1 MAYLTETEF
10 SELGFSSIDKFSEL
24 EKRAEIAIDL
34 YTQGFYSY
42 IDFETEIEHRKNA
55 VKLATAYQ
63 VAYLSESGVMTADD
77 KQAMASLSI
86 GRTSISF
93 KNSQGSNDG
102 QRFNLCL
109 DAENLLNSAGFS
121 LVARVDYDR

>member
-1 MAYLTETEF
+1 MTYLTAAEF
-10 SELGFSSIDKFSEL
+10 KALGFEQVNDFDAL

-42 IDFETEIEHRKNA
+42 INFETEIEHRKDA

-63 VAYLSESGVMTADD
+63 VAYLDASGVMTADD

-86 GRTSISF
+86 GRTSISY
-93 KNSQGSNDG
+93 KNS
-102 QRFNLCL
+102 
-109 DAENLLNSAGFS
+109 
-121 LVARVDYDR
+121 

>member
-1 MAYLTETEF
+1 MTYLTQSEF
-10 SELGFSSIDKFSEL
+10 KELGFEQVDNFDAF
-24 EKRAEIAIDL
+24 EKRAEIAINL

-42 IDFETEIEHRKNA
+42 IDFETEIDHRKQA

-63 VAYLSESGVMTADD
+63 VAYLSASGIMTADD
-77 KQAMASLSI
+77 KQAMSSVSI

-93 KNSQGSNDG
+93 NNAQSTNAG
-102 QRFNLCL
+102 QQFNLCL

-121 LVARVDYDR
+121 LVARIDYDR

>member
-1 MAYLTETEF
+1 MAYLTEAEF
-10 SELGFSSIDKFSEL
+10 SELGFSTIDNFSEL

-77 KQAMASLSI
+77 KQAVASLSI

-93 KNSQGSNDG
+93 KDSQGSNDG